1 MLSPTFVLWEIGYP
15 LYTYGSIIIIALI
28 IWQAKKN
35 HQELKLG
42 PNKSHCRHQRRVK
55 QRAKDRTSRARR
67 LSRKEA
73 EKPWELLSFMK
84 SQGWFPQEGSV
95 RRLLCADPS
104 CPICNAVALEIKQW
118 LASENTPVSPSSSGP
133 SQDSSCLEILS
144 KSSLSLDRSQGS
156 QHNKELSHPSAT
168 PSVSQRMNQKSLTQ
182 SASQPTGTVSIQD
195 YWADHQL
202 KQGYQAPD
210 VSWDADALSSSSLE
224 EHRIPVNQQDKNSN
238 TQCLWEKQEAADV
251 GLENKRKHVPHWIS
265 PKVKGEGHKESI
277 LSKEETLVKTT
288 TQKVEKS
295 PPSTKGPVKLAKL
308 EKTTEDKGITFF
320 DAHQCLDNEVQQH
333 QPRRSLFQCFSH
345 NSSKHCPQQT
355 GATQQKT
362 STLTSAGGAGLNKEN
377 THSRKKEF

>member
-35 HQELKLG
+35 RQKLKLG
-42 PNKSHCRHQRRVK
+42 PHRIHCRHQRRVK
-55 QRAKDRTSRARR
+55 QRVKDRTSRARR

-73 EKPWELLSFMK
+73 EKPWELLAVMK

-118 LASENTPVSPSSSGP
+118 LAKT
-133 SQDSSCLEILS
+133 
-144 KSSLSLDRSQGS
+144 
-156 QHNKELSHPSAT
+156 A
-168 PSVSQRMNQKSLTQ
+168 
-182 SASQPTGTVSIQD
+182 
-195 YWADHQL
+195 
-202 KQGYQAPD
+202 
-210 VSWDADALSSSSLE
+210 
-224 EHRIPVNQQDKNSN
+224 
-238 TQCLWEKQEAADV
+238 EA
-251 GLENKRKHVPHWIS
+251 GLENKRKPVPHWIN
-265 PKVKGEGHKESI
+265 PKVKGEGHKESVL

-295 PPSTKGPVKLAKL
+295 PPSTKGPVRLAKL

-333 QPRRSLFQCFSH
+333 RLQPRRSSFQCFSH
-345 NSSKHCPQQT
+345 NSPKHCPQST
-355 GATQQKT
+355 GTTQLKI
-362 STLTSAGGAGLNKEN
+362 STLASAGGAGLYKEN
-377 THSRKKEF
+377 THSRKKEFQVSQTSASP